1 MYYFKFKKL
10 KQYIFTTSSFPLGQK
25 FSIKVIIPESKV
37 SQILLSLLSL
47 VYPYSFVKL
56 FS

>member
-25 FSIKVIIPESKV
+25 FSIKVIILGSKV